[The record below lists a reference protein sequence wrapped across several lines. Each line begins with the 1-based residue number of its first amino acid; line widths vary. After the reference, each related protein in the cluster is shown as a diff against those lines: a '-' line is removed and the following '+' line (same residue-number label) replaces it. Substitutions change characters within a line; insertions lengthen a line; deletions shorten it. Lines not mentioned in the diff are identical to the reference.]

1 MVDNSP
7 EIPFSAYNTE
17 PQQPARPELSPE
29 VIKQRLDSIN
39 NFMNTYQPGILQALN
54 ESQQKQ
60 AEFISRARLADR
72 TPPIESLPKIQDLVS
87 GNVMSGPNPGGKP
100 VNIPNFNYVNTL
112 LEKNKI
118 EAASLKD
125 PYKFNKPIAFNATSA
140 QYNFDRFYSHDKF
153 KDLGFSIYRDNES
166 IYNAN
171 STWSDDFGRMSSK
184 WLGLAGQG
192 GLGLFKNWGQFGLA
206 GEMRDAAQMEH
217 DLGVATSSKKGAGA
231 WFTNFAA
238 NSAYTMGIIGEI
250 AAEEIALWGATAL
263 TGGATSPLAALRTGS
278 NMARLGKSFKI
289 MAQTLNKAD
298 EAKKFWTGV
307 KGAATSIGKSFIPF
321 DETMA
326 VGKQMLNA
334 NSAFNRLSDF
344 AKTQKTFGAFYRDMR
359 AINAVTAESR
369 LEGGFVHNKVANDA
383 LAEFYKKEK
392 RAPNAQEAKL
402 ISDKAFQA
410 GKTTTLANIPAIYF
424 SNKLVMDGIFK
435 GIKPIRRILNQDA
448 LKSNLFKIKDVNG
461 VMSVV
466 SKGLLPSMKRTFSKD
481 FLKNIPSTL
490 KGTFSARTAGRAFGG
505 GLRYFKANL
514 AEGLQELYQ
523 EGAQVAVSD
532 YYLQEYYADL
542 HKDPFLAGKNSVSE
556 SIYKGVNE
564 MMGAQ
569 GIDVFA
575 QGFLMGGLVGRITN
589 PIMSI
594 TQRVGM
600 YAKGGEG
607 YKKYVA
613 EEKERLEKYASAVN
627 DYRKNGLEYT
637 FWLDQNVARQR
648 DLADKYDR
656 AEAEGNRVEAENAK
670 DDSMFSH
677 VQTLLQLGDGHYDAF
692 VDHLEDLRDLS
703 DQDLAD
709 GFSKLD
715 EDIDENTKTPRQRLE
730 RAIEKAKNI
739 KLRYDK
745 VNEKFEN
752 PYNPDMFDKEKD
764 KDAYIAEL
772 IGYQTFEEAKGMV
785 IFNEYTFDR
794 TIERLESLAN
804 KAALSG
810 PLGATAAME
819 FSPLYGDFPKML
831 QFATLLESEYEALN
845 QGTPEQKKLAAQ
857 KKAQLDKFMTL
868 QTKMTD
874 YRSKLRQIEL
884 AKQALINPEKAS
896 EESKT
901 ALEELKKLA
910 LTYAPSLNLDIN
922 DVDPLTG
929 QMNMLFSEDVF
940 DKIAP
945 DVIVE
950 QYVKEELFK
959 AYSEYTKHIANVN
972 DTFAIKESLEKS
984 FGDLVDFVK
993 LHSEARSMA
1002 TFADILADPMSVFNM
1017 HRRMYDAR
1025 MLAEENSE
1033 KAHKEALMNFK
1044 NNIID
1049 VNDLLQKLMD
1059 IGVYFAPEFI
1069 NDFRQ
1074 NGKLP
1079 DYFID
1084 ATNGNRIT
1092 PSDPRYAQIIKII
1105 EDEEKARGVTFS
1117 NKPAAPPPPPTPPPP
1132 PPPAP
1137 GAPAAPAGGGTT
1149 AGGQTI
1155 SSYPPDLQQLLR
1167 DAAVAEGYELA
1178 NIDDFIKNSSKAFEI
1193 IKAYQDGLAAQS
1205 TVNLITV
1212 ANPRSITPQLL
1223 TQLAPLV
1230 EEYEREQWSL
1240 PNEDSKEYV
1249 GKSGKRVRRATTLLG
1264 DEYTPSE
1271 RLTGQQNRGKVIDN
1285 VLRNFF
1291 DPKID
1296 SANNI
1301 IDISIRDQVINLILQ
1316 NKIKEAK
1323 DFITTWLNSGTLDKY
1338 LVKYNMVATSD
1349 FKTNLSSALYTIAN
1363 NLKDHKIVSSFPTM
1377 VGKISTG
1384 EEVGG
1389 TVDLLLEDKNGN
1401 LFIVDIKTSETG
1413 RKGKDDIIIKDQV
1426 QQNVYREII
1435 EDKTGVKVKGIF
1447 TVQMTVDLKSDNQTM
1462 MNLKLITDGAGKILD
1477 PVDILPVKDALAKK
1491 KGAATP
1497 VKYVIAEDKNLGF
1510 TLVTEDRSDYWT
1522 DENGNVFWTKDRS
1535 AIEQKL
1541 KEVNE
1546 GSLGFGNLGNIGNQG
1561 LAAMEADI
1569 NKTGRFTINISK
1581 ATPEQRQKIDA
1592 DIEELKKK
1600 YPEKNITSRIEGDK
1614 LIVES
1619 GVAAPVS
1626 DVEAEKQKIT
1636 PSEFKELVRLA
1647 KFFLENPKEPS
1658 VAGSIIAKYPELFKA
1673 VTDIEKN
1680 KKADLEQLKTISPG
1694 NYIKIK
1700 GDSKELLKKFREY
1713 LTDVLGWD
1721 RMRIG
1726 FSNGNL
1732 TLDYLEG
1739 ELKIP
1744 ASVNILAGDTA
1755 ILDINVEDV
1764 IEAKYNAEL
1773 DALEGA
1779 KPEAPI
1785 SDIKD
1790 LKVGTKLEGEDY
1802 TYTVIGFNEKGA
1814 PKVERVD
1821 KQTGAK
1827 STTIIGVDRLNE
1839 YFKEGRL
1846 KIIKEEG
1853 KPDTGNLEETTDTD
1867 TKVEPLL
1874 SDFVGKV
1881 IYMSPGIGK
1890 TTFIEKAKAQGIQI
1904 VDADDLLAQA
1914 IIKEGFK
1921 PEDYDFPAN
1930 TVVTGRTL
1938 GTVMEILYGKGHATK
1953 LEKIYNNVF
1962 IQMRGLAN
1970 KGVTVLTGS
1979 ARYAES
1985 SDVAFLYGPQAPRLE
2000 PSMMVKVA
2008 PLTEEDKKKGDT
2020 SIQSRAERR
2029 SREIKA
2035 LEAKADPKKVIIV
2048 NNMNA
2053 FAEQLLTKKP
2063 GKPKA
2068 NTLYKNLESKN
2079 LTENTLDNHIIKY
2092 NSNPALYT
2100 KVDESGYERMVSREE
2115 FAELVK
2121 KAAERS
2127 KASQSFIDSI
2137 NKRLGITSTTTI
2149 TADEANNIKNN
2160 VADNTID
2167 PSIIEAMRK
2176 AKEAG
2181 KNGDTGS
2188 NNNFNDESK
2197 DDNCEL

>member
-72 TPPIESLPKIQDLVS
+72 TPPIQSLPKIQDLVS

-184 WLGLAGQG
+184 WLGLALQG
-192 GLGLFKNWGQFGLA
+192 GSGLFKNWGQFGLA

-298 EAKKFWTGV
+298 DAKRFWTGV

-326 VGKQMLNA
+326 VGKQALNA

-392 RAPNAQEAKL
+392 REPNAQEAKL

-490 KGTFSARTAGRAFGG
+490 KGTFSARTAGRAFGS

-564 MMGAQ
+564 MMSAQ

-607 YKKYVA
+607 YTKYVA

-648 DLADKYDR
+648 DLADKYER
-656 AEAEGNRVEAENAK
+656 AEAEGNRVEAENSK

-692 VDHLEDLRDLS
+692 IDHLEDLRDLS

-715 EDIDENTKTPRQRLE
+715 QDIDENTKTPRQRLE

-745 VNEKFEN
+745 INEKFEN

-884 AKQALINPEKAS
+884 ARQALINPEKAS

-929 QMNMLFSEDVF
+929 QMNMLFPEDVL

-1069 NDFRQ
+1069 DDFRK

-1105 EDEEKARGVTFS
+1105 EDEEKARAVTFS
-1117 NKPAAPPPPPTPPPP
+1117 NKPAAPPPPPTPPVPP
-1132 PPPAP
+1132 TPPAP

-1167 DAAVAEGYELA
+1167 DAAVAEGYDLA
-1178 NIDDFIKNSSKAFEI
+1178 NIDDFIKNSSKAFEV

-1264 DEYTPSE
+1264 DEYTPSK

-1338 LVKYNMVATSD
+1338 LAKYNMVATSD
-1349 FKTNLSSALYTIAN
+1349 FKTGLSSALYTIAN

-1401 LFIVDIKTSETG
+1401 LFIVDIKTSESG

-1447 TVQMTVDLKSDNQTM
+1447 TVEMTVDLKSDDQTM
-1462 MNLKLITDGAGKILD
+1462 MNLKIVTDASAKILN

-1510 TLVTEDRSDYWT
+1510 TLVTEDRSDYWK
-1522 DENGNVFWTKDRS
+1522 DENGQVFWTKDRS

-1561 LAAMEADI
+1561 LAVMEADI
-1569 NKTGRFTINISK
+1569 LKTGKHTISNISK

-1600 YPEKNITSRIEGDK
+1600 YPEKNITSKIEGDK

-1619 GVAAPVS
+1619 GVAAPGTTTTKKLR
-1626 DVEAEKQKIT
+1626 DIT
-1636 PSEFKELVRLA
+1636 P
-1647 KFFLENPKEPS
+1647 
-1658 VAGSIIAKYPELFKA
+1658 G
-1673 VTDIEKN
+1673 
-1680 KKADLEQLKTISPG
+1680 
-1694 NYIKIK
+1694 
-1700 GDSKELLKKFREY
+1700 
-1713 LTDVLGWD
+1713 
-1721 RMRIG
+1721 
-1726 FSNGNL
+1726 
-1732 TLDYLEG
+1732 
-1739 ELKIP
+1739 
-1744 ASVNILAGDTA
+1744 
-1755 ILDINVEDV
+1755 
-1764 IEAKYNAEL
+1764 
-1773 DALEGA
+1773 
-1779 KPEAPI
+1779 
-1785 SDIKD
+1785 D
-1790 LKVGTKLEGEDY
+1790 LKVGT
-1802 TYTVIGFNEKGA
+1802 TVIKRSDPTSSLTGRITNVFPDGQIEVGTDKVDMDYESIEAFNKDWGIDETV
-1814 PKVERVD
+1814 P
-1821 KQTGAK
+1821 
-1827 STTIIGVDRLNE
+1827 I
-1839 YFKEGRL
+1839 
-1846 KIIKEEG
+1846 
-1853 KPDTGNLEETTDTD
+1853 PDTGNLEDTTDTD

>member
-192 GLGLFKNWGQFGLA
+192 ASGLFKNWGRFGLA

-278 NMARLGKSFKI
+278 NMARLSKSFKI

-298 EAKKFWTGV
+298 DAKRFWTGV

-326 VGKQMLNA
+326 VGKQALNA

-392 RAPNAQEAKL
+392 REPNAQEAKL

-424 SNKLVMDGIFK
+424 SNQLVMDGIFK

-490 KGTFSARTAGRAFGG
+490 KGTFSARTAGRAFGS

-532 YYLQEYYADL
+532 YYLREYYADL

-564 MMGAQ
+564 MMSAQ

-607 YKKYVA
+607 YTKYVA

-648 DLADKYDR
+648 DLADKYER
-656 AEAEGNRVEAENAK
+656 AEAEGNRVEAENSK

-692 VDHLEDLRDLS
+692 IDHLEDLRDLS

-715 EDIDENTKTPRQRLE
+715 QDIDENTKTPRQRLE

-745 VNEKFEN
+745 INEKFEN

-884 AKQALINPEKAS
+884 ARQALINPEKAS

-1069 NDFRQ
+1069 DDFRK

-1117 NKPAAPPPPPTPPPP
+1117 NKPAAPPPPPTPPVPP
-1132 PPPAP
+1132 KPPAP

-1167 DAAVAEGYELA
+1167 DAAVAEGYDLA
-1178 NIDDFIKNSSKAFEI
+1178 NIDDFIKNSSKAFEV

-1264 DEYTPSE
+1264 DEYTPSK

-1338 LVKYNMVATSD
+1338 LAKYNMVATSD
-1349 FKTNLSSALYTIAN
+1349 FKTGLSSALYTIAY

-1401 LFIVDIKTSETG
+1401 LIIIDIKTSETG

-1435 EDKTGVKVKGIF
+1435 EDKTGVKVKDIF
-1447 TVQMTVDLKSDNQTM
+1447 TVQMIVDLKSDDQTM
-1462 MNLKLITDGAGKILD
+1462 MNLKLITVGAGKILD

-1497 VKYVIAEDKNLGF
+1497 PAPAAPSDIEGQVGTSNYSVDSGLIFYNNPDGTMTPVANPEGKPVMDVI
-1510 TLVTEDRSDYWT
+1510 
-1522 DENGNVFWTKDRS
+1522 
-1535 AIEQKL
+1535 I
-1541 KEVNE
+1541 
-1546 GSLGFGNLGNIGNQG
+1546 
-1561 LAAMEADI
+1561 ADI
-1569 NKTGRFTINISK
+1569 KRRREKAESKITPIDIDVVDKSGNKTGEVRIKEYATIYGEK
-1581 ATPEQRQKIDA
+1581 RLAAKT
-1592 DIEELKKK
+1592 EEKLKK
-1600 YPEKNITSRIEGDK
+1600 
-1614 LIVES
+1614 LI
-1619 GVAAPVS
+1619 
-1626 DVEAEKQKIT
+1626 EAE
-1636 PSEFKELVRLA
+1636 
-1647 KFFLENPKEPS
+1647 
-1658 VAGSIIAKYPELFKA
+1658 
-1673 VTDIEKN
+1673 
-1680 KKADLEQLKTISPG
+1680 
-1694 NYIKIK
+1694 
-1700 GDSKELLKKFREY
+1700 
-1713 LTDVLGWD
+1713 
-1721 RMRIG
+1721 
-1726 FSNGNL
+1726 
-1732 TLDYLEG
+1732 
-1739 ELKIP
+1739 
-1744 ASVNILAGDTA
+1744 
-1755 ILDINVEDV
+1755 
-1764 IEAKYNAEL
+1764 YNAEL
-1773 DALEGA
+1773 AALEGQSA
-1779 KPEAPI
+1779 GTPGTTTTKKLR
-1785 SDIKD
+1785 DITPGD
-1790 LKVGTKLEGEDY
+1790 LKVGT
-1802 TYTVIGFNEKGA
+1802 TVIKRSDPTSSLTGRITNVFPDGQIEVGTDKVDMDYESIEAFNKDWGIDETV
-1814 PKVERVD
+1814 P
-1821 KQTGAK
+1821 
-1827 STTIIGVDRLNE
+1827 I
-1839 YFKEGRL
+1839 
-1846 KIIKEEG
+1846 
-1853 KPDTGNLEETTDTD
+1853 PDTGNLEETTDTD

-1914 IIKEGFK
+1914 VIKEGFK

-2137 NKRLGITSTTTI
+2137 NKRLGVTSSTTI

-2167 PSIIEAMRK
+2167 PSIIEAMQK
-2176 AKEAG
+2176 AKAAG

-2188 NNNFNDESK
+2188 NNNFNSESK
-2197 DDNCEL
+2197 KDNCET

>member
-39 NFMNTYQPGILQALN
+39 NFMNTYEPGILQALN

-60 AEFISRARLADR
+60 AEFISKARLADR
-72 TPPIESLPKIQDLVS
+72 TPPIESLPKIQNLIS

-118 EAASLKD
+118 EAASLAD

-184 WLGLAGQG
+184 WLGLAAQG

-298 EAKKFWTGV
+298 EAKKFWTEV

-607 YKKYVA
+607 YTKYVA

-648 DLADKYDR
+648 DLADKYER
-656 AEAEGNRVEAENAK
+656 AEAEGNRVEAENSK

-677 VQTLLQLGDGHYDAF
+677 IQTLLQLGDGHYDAF
-692 VDHLEDLRDLS
+692 IDHLEDLRDLS

-884 AKQALINPEKAS
+884 ARQALINPEKAS

-1117 NKPAAPPPPPTPPPP
+1117 NKPAAPPPPPTPPVPP
-1132 PPPAP
+1132 TPPAP

-1167 DAAVAEGYELA
+1167 DAAVAEGYDLA

-1338 LVKYNMVATSD
+1338 LAKYNMVATGD
-1349 FKTNLSSALYTIAN
+1349 FKTNLSSALYTIAY
-1363 NLKDHKIVSSFPTM
+1363 NLKDHRIVSSFPTM

-1401 LFIVDIKTSETG
+1401 LIIIDIKTSETG

-1435 EDKTGVKVKGIF
+1435 EDKTGVKVKDIF
-1447 TVQMTVDLKSDNQTM
+1447 TVQMIVDLKSDNQTM
-1462 MNLKLITDGAGKILD
+1462 MNLKLITVGAGKILD
-1477 PVDILPVKDALAKK
+1477 RVDILPVKDALAKK

-1510 TLVTEDRSDYWT
+1510 TLVTEDRSDYWK

-1626 DVEAEKQKIT
+1626 SVERKPLIGDTLTSDSNQNYKIRGFASRGGIQWENTKDGSQGVWNKETFDRYIKEGRLKYDTPAPSTTTTKKLRDIT
-1636 PSEFKELVRLA
+1636 P
-1647 KFFLENPKEPS
+1647 
-1658 VAGSIIAKYPELFKA
+1658 G
-1673 VTDIEKN
+1673 
-1680 KKADLEQLKTISPG
+1680 
-1694 NYIKIK
+1694 
-1700 GDSKELLKKFREY
+1700 
-1713 LTDVLGWD
+1713 
-1721 RMRIG
+1721 
-1726 FSNGNL
+1726 
-1732 TLDYLEG
+1732 
-1739 ELKIP
+1739 
-1744 ASVNILAGDTA
+1744 
-1755 ILDINVEDV
+1755 
-1764 IEAKYNAEL
+1764 
-1773 DALEGA
+1773 
-1779 KPEAPI
+1779 
-1785 SDIKD
+1785 D
-1790 LKVGTKLEGEDY
+1790 LKVGTI
-1802 TYTVIGFNEKGA
+1802 VIKRSDPTSSLIGRITNVFPNGQIEVGTD
-1814 PKVERVD
+1814 KVEMDYESIEAFNKWWGIDETVP
-1821 KQTGAK
+1821 
-1827 STTIIGVDRLNE
+1827 I
-1839 YFKEGRL
+1839 
-1846 KIIKEEG
+1846 
-1853 KPDTGNLEETTDTD
+1853 PDTGNLEDTTDTD